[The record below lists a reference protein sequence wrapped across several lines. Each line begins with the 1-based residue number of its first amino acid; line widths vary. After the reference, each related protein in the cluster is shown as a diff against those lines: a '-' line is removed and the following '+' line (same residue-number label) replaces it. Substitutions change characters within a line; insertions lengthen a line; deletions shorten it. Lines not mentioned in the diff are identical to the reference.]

1 MEAFVPIKSHSERVP
16 GKNFKQ
22 LGNKP
27 LFMWIIEALLGV
39 EGISK
44 ITIDTDSDNA
54 QLWAL
59 NSNPRINLKQRNPLL
74 LGDFTSMNEIIWDHL
89 KESNNGD
96 FLMTHATNP
105 FLSKT
110 TIESAISTFYAQKI
124 FGYDSVFT
132 VSVIQG
138 RLFDSEGL
146 PLNHDPSSLVR
157 TQDLSPV
164 FMENSCLYLFD
175 KSSFTLNKSRIGVSP
190 YRFIIPSLESID
202 IDSKEDWD
210 LAHRVAFSLI
220 HEI

>member
-16 GKNFKQ
+16 RKNFKL

-27 LFMWIIEALLGV
+27 LYMWIIDALLSV
-39 EGISK
+39 EGIST

-59 NSNPRINLKQRNPLL
+59 NSNPRINLKQRNQMLI
-74 LGDFTSMNEIIWDHL
+74 GDFTSMNEIIWDHL
-89 KESNNGD
+89 KESKDGD

-110 TIESAISTFYAQKI
+110 TIESAISTFCAQKI
-124 FGYDSVFT
+124 FGYDSLFT

-175 KSSFTLNKSRIGVSP
+175 KTSFTLKKSRIGVSP
-190 YRFIIPSLESID
+190 YRFVIPTLESID

-210 LAHRVAFSLI
+210 LAHRVALSLM